1 MGRKLPL
8 DLGQQLARREGTPQ
22 HEGFFTET
30 NPYGY
35 KINIS
40 HPQIR
45 PLYDRYLRKLSTP
58 IMSDGQRHQFEAL
71 IMHLIATGH
80 LRER

>member
-1 MGRKLPL
+1 MRTRSKRGSSP
-8 DLGQQLARREGTPQ
+8 RRT
-22 HEGFFTET
+22 
-30 NPYGY
+30 PYGY

-45 PLYDRYLRKLSTP
+45 PLYDRYLRKLGTP
-58 IMSDGQRHQFEAL
+58 ILSDGQRHQFEAL

>member
-8 DLGQQLARREGTPQ
+8 DLGQQLARREDQ
-22 HEGFFTET
+22 EQKGFFNET

-45 PLYDRYLRKLSTP
+45 PLYDRYLRKLGTP
-58 IMSDGQRHQFEAL
+58 ILSDGQRHQFEAL